1 MISLRE
7 LRAMLKENNIRG
19 YLHYNKPELVDELVK
34 RGLVPEII
42 KITTRTSLPER
53 KNTKKEINPKYNFLK
68 HIRNSPK
75 KVEIQDMETGEII
88 VYSSTYKATNRFNQE
103 SRLISTYDG
112 KVWRNRYA
120 IKVLTECD
128 YILICTNILR
138 FFNKSQTFCY
148 RQTRMTTSCLK

>member
-1 MISLRE
+1 MSLRE

-19 YLHYNKPELVDELVK
+19 CLHYNKPELGDVFVK
-34 RGLVPEII
+34 RGLIPEII
-42 KITTRTSLPER
+42 KITTITSLPER
-53 KNTKKEINPKYNFLK
+53 KDTKKEINPKYNFLK

-88 VYSSTYKATNRFNQE
+88 AYSSMYKAAKRFNQQ

-120 IKVLTECD
+120 IKVLSESD
-128 YILICTNILR
+128 QILICTNILR
-138 FFNKSQTFCY
+138 FFNKSQTFCC
-148 RQTRMTTSCLK
+148 RQTGMRTSCLK